1 MRRKIVHTKQL
12 KGKQKQ
18 RKIEKALKVLK
29 VFEYTC
35 TCHWCWAL
43 IRNTRGRRAQR
54 LKHRF

>member
-29 VFEYTC
+29 VFEYNVY
-35 TCHWCWAL
+35 L
-43 IRNTRGRRAQR
+43 SLVLGFN
-54 LKHRF
+54 